1 MRGMV
6 EPLDG
11 MPEGTIGF
19 RATGRVTRAEY
30 RDLLL
35 PAMKAA
41 AEAGEVRMVFAVGP
55 GFDGFEPGA
64 LVEDAKVGLTL
75 GIGHLHAWKRTAVV
89 TDVDWI
95 KKAIHMFTWLTP
107 GEVEV
112 FELEQLDEARDWAAG

>member
-1 MRGMV
+1 MRGMI
-6 EPLDG
+6 EPLEG
-11 MPEGTIGF
+11 MPEGTLGF
-19 RATGRVTRAEY
+19 RAAGHVTRDDY

-55 GFDGFEPGA
+55 GFEEFEPGA
-64 LVEDAKVGLTL
+64 LMEDAKVGLSL